1 MDDQQM
7 EESPFPSV
15 TKRQIEAGLREL
27 GLEAGRTVMLHVSVK
42 AIGWVLGGPIAVLE
56 ALLDVLTP
64 TGTVMMVASWE
75 GNPYAMAQWP
85 EEQQQTCLAECPPFN
100 PAVSPADHREMS
112 ILAEYLRTWPGSYR
126 SNHPLASFVAVGER
140 AAWLTE
146 THPLQFGNGPDSPLS
161 RLCEVG
167 GHVLLL
173 GAPHSNITLLHHAEH
188 LANIPNKR
196 IDRYKMPIVQDG
208 RRVWIDIEE
217 FDTTNGIAHFGS
229 EDYFLAIGQ
238 AYLSSGKGNSLSIG
252 DAQSY
257 LFDADDL
264 KHFAINWMEQNHRQ
278 PSP

>member
-1 MDDQQM
+1 MGTQQM
-7 EESPFPSV
+7 EQSAFPSV

-27 GLEAGRTVMLHVSVK
+27 GVEAGQTVMLHVSVR
-42 AIGWVLGGPIAVLE
+42 AIGWVMGGPIAVLE

-64 TGTVMMVASWE
+64 KGTAMMVASWE
-75 GNPYAMAQWP
+75 GNPYEMAQWP
-85 EEQQQTCLAECPPFN
+85 EDQQRTCLAECPPFN
-100 PAVSPADHREMS
+100 PEVSPADHREMS
-112 ILAEYLRTWPGSYR
+112 ILAEYLRTWPGAYR

-146 THPLQFGNGPDSPLS
+146 THPVQYGNGPDSPLS
-161 RLCEVG
+161 RLCEVR

-173 GAPHSNITLLHHAEH
+173 GAPLSNITLLHHAEH

-196 IDRYKMPIVQDG
+196 IDRYKMPILQNG

-217 FDTTNGIAHFGS
+217 FDTTNGIAEFGS
-229 EDYFLAIGQ
+229 EDYFLDIGQ
-238 AYLSSGKGNSLSIG
+238 AYVTSGKGNSISIG

-264 KHFAINWMEQNHRQ
+264 KHFGIKWMEQNYGQ
-278 PSP
+278 PGA